1 VQVYADGSVLVSHAG
16 TEMGQGIATKVK
28 QAAAHA
34 LGQLLPEPSQR
45 AVLLARIRVAGGCT
59 ELLPHAGVAASSTT
73 SEGATVAVT
82 LACEELVGRIR
93 VQLAADAA
101 AAAAA
106 GGGGGGGAQQAPSP
120 LTWEAAVKA
129 VAPRD
134 YLWAPKVGWW
144 MGAAAALVWW
154 CGCGWLVWLTR
165 RMVLSS

>member
-1 VQVYADGSVLVSHAG
+1 VQIYADGSVLVSHAG

-28 QAAAHA
+28 QAAAAA
-34 LGQLLPEPSQR
+34 LGALLPEASQQGQLLQ
-45 AVLLARIRVAGGCT
+45 RIRVAGGCT

-93 VQLAADAA
+93 AQLEAD
-101 AAAAA
+101 AAAA
-106 GGGGGGGAQQAPSP
+106 GGGGGGGVLGQP

-134 YLWAPKVGWW
+134 YLWAPKVRVCVLGRW
-144 MGAAAALVWW
+144 GKLVGVAWLAV
-154 CGCGWLVWLTR
+154 CGIAQDEG
-165 RMVLSS
+165 